1 MSYRDYPHPAWI
13 EIDVKQ
19 LKENI
24 SFIKNQI
31 GQSQF
36 CLVVKANAYG
46 HGLCAIGK
54 IAEEAGIDYLG
65 VAHLQEG
72 IRLRLAHVKI
82 PIFVFGAI
90 HEDQILDLINFDL
103 EFTIS
108 SRFKADLVAEK
119 CKQIGKQCRVHLE

>member
-46 HGLCAIGK
+46 HGLCEIGK
-54 IAEEAGIDYLG
+54 AAEEAGIDYLG

-72 IRLRLAHVKI
+72 IRLRKAGVKI
-82 PIFVFGAI
+82 PILVLGAI
-90 HEDQILDLINFDL
+90 HEDQIHDLIDYAL

-108 SRFKADLVAEK
+108 SKYKAELV
-119 CKQIGKQCRVHLE
+119 